1 MKIESLREIEKINE
15 LKDCPFKPE
24 LNPKSMQIVQIM
36 EQNWDKSKSIASRL
50 KRESMDDFNL
60 RQNKKNKLNLDMS
73 SEASEGEI
81 QDSVKEVSVN
91 TKKKK
96 KLYNLNNYSTN
107 KEELLIEKM
116 FESKFSML
124 KLNE

>member
-1 MKIESLREIEKINE
+1 
-15 LKDCPFKPE
+15 
-24 LNPKSMQIVQIM
+24 
-36 EQNWDKSKSIASRL
+36 
-50 KRESMDDFNL
+50 
-60 RQNKKNKLNLDMS
+60 MS
-73 SEASEGEI
+73 SDASEGEI

-124 KLNE
+124 KLNEQLYGLRTNFNCNYYKHFFNYLHILSAYNMQMTLHSFPLLFEKLFFVRIDNYYHLD